1 MLDKVKFMETLRS
14 IAEVAKVS
22 ESPLTKEEIQ
32 GYFDDMELTEEQLT
46 MVFQYLQQP
55 QDDRN
60 EGNQV
65 DTQEQDKPESE
76 DVDYT
81 EDGSIVKSRVTKEK
95 ESVFLKMY
103 LEDIDSLPTHTNSEV
118 QALYMQLINGD
129 AGVIQ
134 DITDFWLSKV
144 VEIGRNYA
152 SYPVIMEDLIQ
163 EGNLGLLSGIQQLLG
178 SKKIID
184 VEEYLKE
191 SVQQA
196 IENYIDEVSSDDDWE
211 NTILAKT
218 TLINEARKAL
228 AEENAEIPT
237 IPQLSEYTKISEQE
251 IEDIL
256 RLSKD

>member
-1 MLDKVKFMETLRS
+1 METLRS

-32 GYFDDMELTEEQLT
+32 GYFDDMELTDEQLT

-55 QDDRN
+55 QEDRN
-60 EGNQV
+60 EGNQEGK
-65 DTQEQDKPESE
+65 QEQDNTVSEDPESE
-76 DVDYT
+76 DMEYG
-81 EDGSIVKSRVTKEK
+81 EYGSKDKSGVERDND
-95 ESVFLKMY
+95 SVFLKMY

-118 QALYMQLINGD
+118 QSLYMKLINGE

-134 DITDFWLSKV
+134 DITDFWLPKV
-144 VEIGRNYA
+144 VEIARNYA

-178 SKKIID
+178 MKKVID

-196 IENYIDEVSSDDDWE
+196 IEDYIDEVSSDDDWE

-256 RLSKD
+256 RLSKDNN